1 MQLAIAAAIAYV
13 LKHFFGMHIA
23 SAMLSAAG
31 MLLLLR
37 MLITANNFRLSW
49 RFRSDT
55 PPAERITLRHAWR
68 LYLEEFR
75 ASLFSSSW
83 SMPFGAFAGHHSA
96 KSRGLP
102 VLLIH
107 GYGCNSGYWRSMSR
121 LLGTAGITH
130 RAVSLEPVFGDI
142 DSFVPAVHA
151 AVENL
156 CHATGSR
163 RVVLLAHSMGGLV
176 ARAYLCAHGEARI
189 ARVIT
194 LGTPHH
200 GTGLANFGLGSNSEQ
215 MRWVINK
222 SSNGNSNACSG
233 EYGDGRGGTPSAW
246 LQELAAREGPQRY
259 GLFTSIYS
267 HHDNIIAPQT
277 SAHLPGARNIALHG
291 VGHVALGLNP
301 QVQKIVID
309 EILAAAPDAG

>member
-1 MQLAIAAAIAYV
+1 MLAQLAIAAGVAYFLIRYGGMQNISAI
-13 LKHFFGMHIA
+13 LIA
-23 SAMLSAAG
+23 G
-31 MLLLLR
+31 GVLLLLR
-37 MLITANNFRLSW
+37 MLITANNFRLAR
-49 RFRSDT
+49 RFRSAT
-55 PPAERITLRHAWR
+55 PPHRLTFGQACR

-75 ASLFSSSW
+75 STMLSSSW
-83 SMPFGAFAGHHSA
+83 SMPFGAFARQEVAGSH
-96 KSRGLP
+96 GLP

-121 LLGTAGITH
+121 RLRAEGISH
-130 RAVSLEPVFGDI
+130 HAVSLEPVFGAI

-151 AVENL
+151 AVESL
-156 CHATGSR
+156 CRESGSQR
-163 RVVLLAHSMGGLV
+163 IVLLAHSMGGLV
-176 ARAYLCAHGEARI
+176 ARAYLCEHGEARI

-200 GTGLANFGLGSNSEQ
+200 GTGLANFGVGDNSAQ
-215 MRWVINK
+215 MRWVAGK
-222 SSNGNSNACSG
+222 Q
-233 EYGDGRGGTPSAW
+233 EGTPSAW
-246 LQELAAREGPQRY
+246 LQQLAAREDPRRY
-259 GLFTSIYS
+259 ALFISIYS

-309 EILAAAPDAG
+309 EIRMTGQDG